1 MPGASVTR
9 VPGTG
14 NLDPGLGIQALRK
27 KRRDT
32 EHEANVR
39 SSVMILQSEVPLI
52 SSSMFFSVV

>member
-14 NLDPGLGIQALRK
+14 NLDPGLGIQALQK

-32 EHEANVR
+32 EQLQITL
-39 SSVMILQSEVPLI
+39 SSELAIKGEQR
-52 SSSMFFSVV
+52 